1 MHTLGK
7 KSTPDASRHSHAQ
20 RWLVAYDIKDAKRL
34 AKIGRYINKEAVR
47 LQYSIYL
54 VAGTRRKMDE
64 IMEQLEKLMNP
75 KEDDVRIY
83 PLGES
88 TRFWGLGTQ
97 FMLDGNTLSDALVN
111 QFMQHHEPESETDA

>member
-1 MHTLGK
+1 MDDLCRD
-7 KSTPDASRHSHAQ
+7 S
-20 RWLVAYDIKDAKRL
+20 
-34 AKIGRYINKEAVR
+34 
-47 LQYSIYL
+47 L